1 MKRFLKQALAATL
14 GFFIAL
20 VVLVALSLSIVNW
33 FSGQPKPA
41 KLSGPAVLC
50 IELAGQLVEYNPKA
64 ASPAWIAESNQPI
77 DLVAL
82 KAAIKDAQTDPHIKG
97 IYLSVGQLAAGWASL
112 AEIREALQ
120 AFKATGK
127 FIVAYGE
134 HYTQKTFY
142 VASLA
147 DEVVVHPFSLF
158 CFNGLSMKILF
169 YEGLLS
175 KLEVKPQVFVAGHY
189 KSALEPLVRKA
200 MSEANKHQHEVLR
213 DALYDHLID
222 NVAAARGLLS
232 ESLRKMAHDLAIKTP
247 QEALAA
253 RLITEVGYADDAEAW
268 IRTKLGLAKGDDVDY
283 ISLSRYTQIRQA
295 QAPKSS
301 KAQVAVLVASGSITD
316 DPEASDGINTQEFV
330 ENLQRLS
337 EDPTVKAIVLRIN
350 SPGGSVLASATMW
363 KELMRTRACKPI
375 VASLSDVAASG
386 GYYLALACNYIIA
399 HPTTIT
405 GSVGVFGL
413 YFTIDSLL
421 SKLGITV
428 DGVKTAPSADFFSM
442 TRPPS
447 AHEKAAIQ
455 HLIDQSYKNF
465 VELVATSRQLSP
477 EEAERVSGGRIWTG
491 SLAKDNGLVDEL
503 GSLEDAIKK
512 AASLA
517 SLEEGY
523 TVSYYPEA
531 GTWLEGVLKI
541 LKGRQGAILV
551 NHAHR
556 QLDPYLQIILKL
568 CAMRGIQ
575 ARYQLDPYLQIILK
589 LCAMRGIQA
598 RLPYDIEID

>member
-1 MKRFLKQALAATL
+1 MNRQFTMKRFFKQVLAATL

-20 VVLVALSLSIVNW
+20 VVLVALSLSIVIW
-33 FSGQPKPA
+33 FSSQPKPA
-41 KLSGPAVLC
+41 KLSSPAVLC
-50 IELAGQLVEYNPKA
+50 IDLAGQLVEYNPKA
-64 ASPAWIAESNQPI
+64 APPAWIVERNRSL
-77 DLVAL
+77 DLVGL
-82 KAAIKDAQTDPHIKG
+82 KAAIKNAQTDRHIKG

-134 HYTQKTFY
+134 HYTPKTFY

-147 DEVVVHPFSLF
+147 DEVVAHPASLF
-158 CFNGLSMKILF
+158 LFNGLSLQMTF
-169 YEGLLS
+169 YKGLLD
-175 KLEVKPQVFVAGHY
+175 KLGAKAQVFVAGKY
-189 KSALEPLVRKA
+189 KGGPEPWGRKA
-200 MSEANKHQHEVLR
+200 MSKANKHQCEILL

-222 NVAAARGLLS
+222 NVAAARGLS
-232 ESLRKMAHDLAIKTP
+232 STSLRKMAHELAIKTP
-247 QEALAA
+247 QEARAA
-253 RLITEVGYADDAEAW
+253 QLITEIGDADDVEAW
-268 IRTKLGLAKGDDVDY
+268 IRAKLGLAEGNDVDY
-283 ISLSRYTQIRQA
+283 VSLKNYTQIRRA

-316 DPEASDGINTQEFV
+316 DPEESDSINTQKFV
-330 ENLQRLS
+330 ENLQKLRK
-337 EDPTVKAIVLRIN
+337 DPTVKAIVLRIN

-375 VASLSDVAASG
+375 VASMSDVVASG

-399 HPTTIT
+399 HPITIT
-405 GSVGVFGL
+405 GSIGVYAF

-447 AHEKAAIQ
+447 ARERAAIQ
-455 HLIDQSYKNF
+455 GLIDRSYENF
-465 VELVATSRQLSP
+465 VALLATSRQLTL
-477 EEAERVSGGRIWTG
+477 EEAECVSGGRIWTG

-517 SLEEGY
+517 SLEKGY
-523 TVSYYPEA
+523 TVSYYPKA

-541 LKGRQGAILV
+541 LKGKQAAMLV
-551 NHAHR
+551 DQAHH
-556 QLDPYLQIILKL
+556 
-568 CAMRGIQ
+568 
-575 ARYQLDPYLQIILK
+575 QLDPYLQIILK

>member
-20 VVLVALSLSIVNW
+20 VLLVALSLSSVVW
-33 FSGQPKPA
+33 FNDQPKPA

-50 IELAGQLVEYNPKA
+50 IELAGRLIEYNPKA
-64 ASPAWIAESNQPI
+64 APPAWIRESNQSI

-82 KAAIKDAQTDPHIKG
+82 KAAIKHAQTDPHIKG
-97 IYLSVGQLAAGWASL
+97 IYLSVEQLAAGWASL

-127 FIVAYGE
+127 FIVAYGK

-147 DEVVVHPFSLF
+147 DELVAHPASLF
-158 CFNGLSMKILF
+158 LFNGLSLKILF
-169 YEGLLS
+169 YKELLS
-175 KLEVKPQVFVAGHY
+175 KLAVKPQVFVAGKY
-189 KSALEPLVRKA
+189 KSALEPLVRKN
-200 MSEANKHQHEVLR
+200 MSEANKHQHEVLLN
-213 DALYDHLID
+213 ALYDHLID
-222 NVAAARGLLS
+222 NVAAARGLS
-232 ESLRKMAHDLAIKTP
+232 STSLREMARNLAIKTP
-247 QEALAA
+247 QEARAA
-253 RLITEVGYADDAEAW
+253 QLITDIGDADDVAAW
-268 IRTKLGLAKGDDVDY
+268 IRARLGLAKRDDVDY
-283 ISLSRYTQIRQA
+283 VSLSRYTQIHKV
-295 QAPKSS
+295 QAPKPS
-301 KAQVAVLVASGSITD
+301 KAQVAVLVASGHITD
-316 DPEASDGINTQEFV
+316 DPEASDSINTQEFV
-330 ENLQRLS
+330 ENLQKLR

-363 KELMRTRACKPI
+363 KELMRTRAYKPI

-399 HPTTIT
+399 HPITIT

-428 DGVKTAPSADFFSM
+428 DGVKTAPSADFFSIA
-442 TRPPS
+442 RPPS

-455 HLIDQSYKNF
+455 RLIDRSYENF
-465 VELVATSRQLSP
+465 VELLATSRQLSP
-477 EEAERVSGGRIWTG
+477 EEAERVGGGRVWPG
-491 SLAKDNGLVDEL
+491 SLAKEHGLVDEL
-503 GSLEDAIKK
+503 GSLEDAIEK

-517 SLEEGY
+517 SLEDAY
-523 TVSYYPEA
+523 TVVYYPEA
-531 GTWLEGVLKI
+531 STWLEGVLKL
-541 LKGRQGAILV
+541 LKGTQGAMLV
-551 NHAHR
+551 DHAHH
-556 QLDPYLQIILKL
+556 QL
-568 CAMRGIQ
+568 G
-575 ARYQLDPYLQIILK
+575 PYLQIILK

>member
-1 MKRFLKQALAATL
+1 MNRQFTMKRFFKQVLAATL

-20 VVLVALSLSIVNW
+20 VVLVALSLSIVIW
-33 FSGQPKPA
+33 FSSQPKPA
-41 KLSGPAVLC
+41 KLSSPAVLC
-50 IELAGQLVEYNPKA
+50 IDLAGQLVEYNPKA
-64 ASPAWIAESNQPI
+64 APPAWIVERNRSL
-77 DLVAL
+77 DLVGL
-82 KAAIKDAQTDPHIKG
+82 KAAIKNAQTDRHIKG

-134 HYTQKTFY
+134 HYTPKTFY

-147 DEVVVHPFSLF
+147 DEVMVHSAGSFV
-158 CFNGLSMKILF
+158 FNGLSLKILF
-169 YEGLLS
+169 YKGLLG
-175 KLEVKPQVFVAGHY
+175 KLGAKPQVFVAGNY
-189 KSALEPLVRKA
+189 KGGPEPLVRKA
-200 MSEANKHQHEVLR
+200 MSEANKDQHEVL
-213 DALYDHLID
+213 LNTIYDHLID
-222 NVAAARGLLS
+222 SVAAARGLS
-232 ESLRKMAHDLAIKTP
+232 SKSLRKMAHDLAIKSL
-247 QEALAA
+247 QEAHAA
-253 RLITEVGYADDAEAW
+253 RLITKIGNPNHVEVW
-268 IRTKLGLAKGDDVDY
+268 IKTKLGLAKGDDVAY
-283 ISLSRYTQIRQA
+283 VSLSRYIQIRNK
-295 QAPKSS
+295 APKSS

-316 DPEASDGINTQEFV
+316 DPEEPDSINTQEFV
-330 ENLQRLS
+330 ENLQRLR

-363 KELMRTRACKPI
+363 EELMRTRACKPI

-386 GYYLALACNYIIA
+386 GYYLTLACNYIIA

-405 GSVGVFGL
+405 GSIGVYGF

-428 DGVKTAPSADFFSM
+428 DGVKTAPSADLFSM

-447 AHEKAAIQ
+447 AREKAAIQ
-455 HLIDQSYKNF
+455 RLIDQSYKNF
-465 VELVATSRQLSP
+465 LELLATSRQLSP
-477 EEAERVSGGRIWTG
+477 EEAACVSGGRIWTG

-517 SLEEGY
+517 SLEKEY

-541 LKGRQGAILV
+541 LKGKQAAMLV
-551 NHAHR
+551 DQAHH
-556 QLDPYLQIILKL
+556 
-568 CAMRGIQ
+568 
-575 ARYQLDPYLQIILK
+575 QLDPYLQIILK